1 MEQSLVILQSNL
13 QAAKLQDEK
22 NDGEV
27 QTLKRLLERAEA
39 EKEKSKTAVLE
50 AQAAL
55 EKAKKP
61 VNYVRVSDNK
71 ENAKGKKTYVD
82 LYVKKGFYL
91 VCLNGKNTETF
102 RGIMSN
108 ISTRRKNSVEDI
120 KEGTVL
126 IMADTAND
134 KVLKGVV
141 LSGAIK
147 KYYGPQTGYD
157 GIWDLV
163 TPEYMSKSEFKLNQD
178 AITYKKHVRLLQY
191 WIVDWTEVDN
201 LTDAWK
207 NILKPSIRTTAFP
220 LYPASFPKQIM

>member
-39 EKEKSKTAVLE
+39 EKEKSKKAVLE

-55 EKAKKP
+55 EKAKTP

-108 ISTRRKNSVEDI
+108 ISTRRKNSVENI
-120 KEGTVL
+120 KLGTVL
-126 IMADTAND
+126 VMADKLN
-134 KVLKGVV
+134 KKIYKGIVR
-141 LSGAIK
+141 SNGNE
-147 KYYGPQTGYD
+147 KYYSPETGYD
-157 GIWDLV
+157 GINDYIPL
-163 TPEYMSKSEFKLNQD
+163 EYMTIGEIRGKDSSKKIKRWE
-178 AITYKKHVRLLQY
+178 IT
-191 WIVDWTEVDN
+191 WMVDWTEVDN
-201 LTDAWK
+201 LTEAWT

-220 LYPASFPKQIM
+220 LDPASFPKQIV